1 MEKQI
6 KGAILKTLKEVRDV
20 SVEYLRILLI
30 YRGFYIADTQKLLE
44 LLQELETKGYVHFE
58 ESFVPTHLIGSK
70 RVEITA
76 KGLALVDGQRVDG
89 DIDLEGV

>member
-6 KGAILKTLKEVRDV
+6 KGAILKTLREVRDV

-30 YRGFYIADTQKLLE
+30 YRGFYVADTQKLLQ
-44 LLQELETKGYVHFE
+44 LLQELEAKGYVRFE

-70 RVEITA
+70 RVEITV
-76 KGLALVDGQRVDG
+76 KGLALVDGERVDG
-89 DIDLEGV
+89 DVDFEGV